1 MAAQGLD
8 NIITAFPGIVQS
20 AAGSVEA
27 EVVEMEVEMS
37 KVEDEEAGT
46 SSATRSAT
54 NGEIQV
60 HDFFGAF
67 EEEGTTRWTRG
78 VSSLASVEGEVM
90 L

>member
-1 MAAQGLD
+1 MD

-37 KVEDEEAGT
+37 KVDDEEAGT
-46 SSATRSAT
+46 SSAT

-78 VSSLASVEGEVM
+78 VSSLASVEGGDVM